1 MYVSFKWLAESRI
14 ADGLQP
20 TSQVVINMSLA
31 PLRLG
36 LANRRVPFAH
46 QSDQR
51 DTPTRLGDLRESLLL
66 RLLRWIGDMV
76 TGQLIMSTIMM
87 HWPQWDTATGNCPTP
102 WRSGQ
107 WYETDLTKPY
117 HDSVANQRADCRR
130 PRPGPPTSAGLF
142 RHTCASSHR
151 FNCKKCGNRRDKI
164 SVRFQFKC

>member
-1 MYVSFKWLAESRI
+1 MLVKWLAVSSRRWSP
-14 ADGLQP
+14 GYQL
-20 TSQVVINMSLA
+20 SLAA

-117 HDSVANQRADCRR
+117 HDSVANQQADCR